1 MRQIADLES
10 YLLKEERY
18 VEELHSKGYIL
29 EHKKTG
35 ARIFLLSND
44 DENKVFCIGFRTPP
58 SDSTGVAHILEHS
71 VLCGSEK
78 FPVKDPFVELVKGSL
93 NTFLNA
99 MTYPDKT
106 VYPVAS
112 CNEKD
117 FQNLM
122 DVYMDAVLHP
132 NIYKE
137 EKIFRQEGWHY
148 EMESE
153 DSPVTLNGV
162 VYNEMKGA
170 FSSPESVL
178 DRYTRNVLY
187 PDTCYGCESGGD
199 PAVIP
204 ELSYE
209 DFLNFH
215 KTYYHPSNSYIYLY
229 GDMDMAEKL
238 DWLDREYLSRYDR
251 LEADSRIRSQKAFDA
266 PREREIFYP
275 ITESE
280 SEENSTYLSVSSV
293 VGEPLNPIHY
303 LAFQVLEYVLIDAPG
318 APLKTELLNA
328 GIGQDILGGYEN
340 GILQP
345 YFSVIAKDANRE
357 QKGEF
362 LAVVQG
368 TLRRLADQGL
378 NKKSLLA
385 AINYYEFRSR
395 EADFG
400 SFPKGLMYGLQ
411 CLDSWLYEG
420 DPLLYLEY
428 EEAFAFLKK
437 SIEEGYFEDLI
448 RTWLLDNPS
457 TAVILVSPKKNMT
470 AEEDKKLEE
479 KLAAYRET
487 LTQEQRT
494 ALAQATKELKEY
506 QDAPSPKEDLEKIPL
521 LRREDINPE
530 PEKLIL
536 GCRNF
541 DQDNVPAKSEWG
553 NKITRQVLK
562 YLCGV
567 AVSDTQTGL
576 RGIPAAFMRHLMN
589 VKGERFE
596 FETYM
601 LLEAGEQKVGI
612 REVPIET
619 VYLNDNKGSHFNPL
633 LDSARIYLVFAKFL
647 FSSLS
652 SCIIDLVLFA
662 LFCSL
667 TKERM
672 PEAVSYIVVS
682 TVLARVVSAGYN
694 FFLNYRVV
702 FKSSGAVWKSAVRYF
717 VLAVVQM
724 LASAGLVSLLYGV
737 LGGSEVAV
745 KILVDVFLFFISFLI
760 QREIVYR

>member
-1 MRQIADLES
+1 MEKRIPVIIPAYEPDEKMIRLLQTLQES
-10 YLLKEERY
+10 GIERIVVVDDGSGNEYRNLFEQAKQLGAIVLTHAVNLGKGRALKTAFNEVLNRY
-18 VEELHSKGYIL
+18 PEAI
-29 EHKKTG
+29 G
-35 ARIFLLSND
+35 AI
-44 DENKVFCIGFRTPP
+44 T
-58 SDSTGVAHILEHS
+58 
-71 VLCGSEK
+71 
-78 FPVKDPFVELVKGSL
+78 
-93 NTFLNA
+93 
-99 MTYPDKT
+99 
-106 VYPVAS
+106 
-112 CNEKD
+112 
-117 FQNLM
+117 
-122 DVYMDAVLHP
+122 AV
-132 NIYKE
+132 
-137 EKIFRQEGWHY
+137 
-148 EMESE
+148 
-153 DSPVTLNGV
+153 
-162 VYNEMKGA
+162 
-170 FSSPESVL
+170 ESVP
-178 DRYTRNVLY
+178 R
-187 PDTCYGCESGGD
+187 SGTEK
-199 PAVIP
+199 PAPACIQKCM
-204 ELSYE
+204 EA
-209 DFLNFH
+209 
-215 KTYYHPSNSYIYLY
+215 
-229 GDMDMAEKL
+229 MEK
-238 DWLDREYLSRYDR
+238 
-251 LEADSRIRSQKAFDA
+251 
-266 PREREIFYP
+266 
-275 ITESE
+275 
-280 SEENSTYLSVSSV
+280 
-293 VGEPLNPIHY
+293 
-303 LAFQVLEYVLIDAPG
+303 
-318 APLKTELLNA
+318 
-328 GIGQDILGGYEN
+328 
-340 GILQP
+340 
-345 YFSVIAKDANRE
+345 
-357 QKGEF
+357 
-362 LAVVQG
+362 
-368 TLRRLADQGL
+368 
-378 NKKSLLA
+378 
-385 AINYYEFRSR
+385 
-395 EADFG
+395 
-400 SFPKGLMYGLQ
+400 
-411 CLDSWLYEG
+411 
-420 DPLLYLEY
+420 
-428 EEAFAFLKK
+428 
-437 SIEEGYFEDLI
+437 
-448 RTWLLDNPS
+448 
-457 TAVILVSPKKNMT
+457 
-470 AEEDKKLEE
+470 
-479 KLAAYRET
+479 
-487 LTQEQRT
+487 
-494 ALAQATKELKEY
+494 
-506 QDAPSPKEDLEKIPL
+506 
-521 LRREDINPE
+521 E